1 MKFSEQWLREWVNPD
16 IDTAALQEQLT
27 MAGLE
32 VDGCE
37 AVAGTFTKVV
47 VAEVLEVT
55 KHPDADKLNVCQVN
69 VGEADA
75 LQIVCGAANVRVGL
89 KVPAALVGA
98 KLPGDFKIK
107 KSKLRGEPSH
117 GMLCSTKEL
126 GLEAQAD
133 GLMELPVDAPVG
145 SPIEDY
151 LKLDDVSIELDL
163 TPNRGDC
170 LSIAGIAREVGVL
183 NNLEVTALEIKPV
196 TASITDTFKVSVQAV
211 QACPHYV
218 GRVIKNVNPGAVTP
232 LWMQEKLRRSGHR
245 SLGPLVDVTNYV
257 LLELGQPMHAFD
269 LDKLNEQIIIREAK
283 QDEKITLLDEQE
295 IKLNE
300 GTLLITDATGPIAV
314 AGIMG
319 GASTAVGDSTNNI
332 FLESAFFTPLNVTG
346 KARSYGLHTDS
357 SHRFERGVSFE
368 LQVDAIERATELLLA
383 ITGGEA
389 GPLTELSS
397 AAYLPSRTPVKL
409 RLERLSRVLGVAFDA
424 EFVETSLTHLG
435 MDFKTTSDGWDV
447 TPPAARFDIEIEED
461 LIEEMGRLYGYDNI
475 PQTSAS
481 SRLKMSPVKEAVVG
495 MDLVRQT
502 LVDRGFYEAITYSF
516 IDPALQALVDPQ
528 SEPIALAN
536 PISADMGVMR
546 TNLWAGLL
554 DSLQYNL
561 NRQQNRLC
569 LFECGLKF
577 LRQDNEIKQKLV
589 IAGVLNG
596 DVYPEQWAVSNRK
609 VDFFDTKGH
618 VEALLGLTGKSSEFT
633 FKVDSH
639 PALHPGQSAAIY
651 FGKNEKN
658 QQHVGWVGA
667 LHPELNKQLDLSSST
682 FVFELNADIFEDSR
696 IPGFNAVSKYP
707 AIRRDLAIIVD
718 ENITAQRVMDTIH
731 ASFTDRGIDNGTNIV
746 QDLELFDVYEGEGI
760 DSGRKSLGL
769 GLTLQHL
776 SRTLTDADVDSE
788 IQNVISTLNDK
799 LGATLRD

>member
-1 MKFSEQWLREWVNPD
+1 MKFSEQWLREWVNPG
-16 IDTAALQEQLT
+16 IDNATLQEQLT

-37 AVAGTFTKVV
+37 PVAGVFSKVV
-47 VAEVLEVT
+47 VGEVLEVT
-55 KHPDADKLNVCQVN
+55 KHPDADKLNVCSVN
-69 VGEADA
+69 VGDSEA

-107 KSKLRGEPSH
+107 KSKLRGVASN

-126 GLEAQAD
+126 GLENQAD
-133 GLMELPVDAPVG
+133 GLMELASDAPVG
-145 SPIEDY
+145 TPIEDY

-183 NNLEVTALEIKPV
+183 NDVEVNDFKIEPATVTAK
-196 TASITDTFKVSVQAV
+196 DTFKASVKAE

-218 GRVIKNVNPGAVTP
+218 GRVIKNINQQAVTP

-245 SLGPLVDVTNYV
+245 SLGPVVDVTNYV
-257 LLELGQPMHAFD
+257 LLELGQPLHAFD
-269 LDKLNEQIIIREAK
+269 LDKLSEEIIVREAK
-283 QDEKITLLDEQE
+283 KKEKIELLDGQTLE
-295 IKLNE
+295 LNE
-300 GTLLITDATGPIAV
+300 GSLLITDKSGPIAL

-319 GASTAVGDSTNNI
+319 GAKTAVSDDTKNI
-332 FLESAFFTPLNVTG
+332 FLESAFFTPLNFAG
-346 KARSYGLHTDS
+346 QARSYGLHTDS
-357 SHRFERGVSFE
+357 SHRYERGVSFE
-368 LQVDAIERATELLLA
+368 LQVDAIERATALLVE
-383 ITGGEA
+383 IVGGEV
-389 GPLTELSS
+389 GPLTELTSKK
-397 AAYLPSRTPVKL
+397 YLPTRLPVKL
-409 RLERLSRVLGVAFDA
+409 RLERLSRVLGVTF
-424 EFVETSLTHLG
+424 EPVFVETCLLNLG
-435 MDFKTTSDGWDV
+435 MDFETTCDGWEV
-447 TPPAARFDIEIEED
+447 IPPAFRFDIEIEED
-461 LIEEMGRLYGYDNI
+461 LIEEIGRIYGYDNI
-475 PQTSAS
+475 PKTRPAS
-481 SRLKMSPVKEAVVG
+481 IIKMSSVTETLVG
-495 MDLVRQT
+495 MNLVRQT

-516 IDPALQALVDPQ
+516 IDPSLQAMVDPE
-528 SEPIALAN
+528 SEAIALAN

-577 LRQDNEIKQKLV
+577 LRQDNEIKQQLV
-589 IAGVLNG
+589 VAGVLSG
-596 DVYPEQWAVSNRK
+596 DVFPEQWAVSNRK

-618 VEALLGLTGKSSEFT
+618 VEALLGLTGKSEEIT

-639 PALHPGQSAAIY
+639 SALHPGQSAAIY

-658 QQHVGWVGA
+658 QRHIGWIGA
-667 LHPELNKQLDLSSST
+667 LHPGLNKKLDLPTST
-682 FVFELNADIFEDSR
+682 FVFELNADIFEAAT
-696 IPGFNAVSKYP
+696 IPSFNGVSKYP

-718 ENITAQRVMDTIH
+718 RKISAKEVMDTIH
-731 ASFTDRGIDNGTNIV
+731 ASCIDNGTDIV

-776 SRTLTDADVDSE
+776 SRTLTDTDVDSE
-788 IQNVISTLNDK
+788 IQNVISELNDK
-799 LGATLRD
+799 LGASLRE

>member
-16 IDTAALQEQLT
+16 IDTATLQEQLT

-37 AVAGTFTKVV
+37 PVAGTFTNVV

-55 KHPDADKLNVCQVN
+55 KHPDADKLNVCKVN
-69 VGEADA
+69 TGEAEP

-107 KSKLRGEPSH
+107 KSKLRGVPSH

-126 GLEAQAD
+126 GLEDQAD
-133 GLMELPVDAPVG
+133 GLMELPDDAPVG
-145 SPIEDY
+145 IAIEDY

-183 NNLEVTALEIKPV
+183 NDKQVNEIKIEPV
-196 TASITDTFKVSVQAV
+196 KVSIKDTFKVMVKAE

-218 GRVIKNVNPGAVTP
+218 GRVIKNVNPSATTP

-245 SLGPLVDVTNYV
+245 SLEPLVDVTNYV

-269 LDKLNEQIIIREAK
+269 LDKLSKEIVVREAK
-283 QDEKITLLDEQE
+283 KKEEIELLDGQQ
-295 IKLNE
+295 IKLTE
-300 GTLLITDATGPIAV
+300 GSLLITDASGPVAL

-319 GASTAVGDSTNNI
+319 GASTAVSDDTKNI
-332 FLESAFFTPLNVTG
+332 FLESAFFTPIKLAG
-346 KARSYGLHTDS
+346 QARGYGLHTDS

-368 LQVDAIERATELLLA
+368 LQVGAIERATALLLE
-383 ITGGEA
+383 IVGGEA
-389 GPLTELSS
+389 GPITEVVSKKDT
-397 AAYLPSRTPVKL
+397 PSRKSVKL
-409 RLERLSRVLGVAFDA
+409 RLERLSRVLGVSFEAV
-424 EFVETSLTHLG
+424 FVETCLSNLG
-435 MDFKTTSDGWDV
+435 MRFKTTPNGWEV

-461 LIEEMGRLYGYDNI
+461 LIEEIGRIYGYDNI
-475 PQTSAS
+475 PRTRPAS
-481 SRLKMSPVKEAVVG
+481 IIKMSPVAETQVG
-495 MDLVRQT
+495 LDLVRQT

-516 IDPALQALVDPQ
+516 IDPSLQAIVDPE
-528 SEPIALAN
+528 SDAIALAN
-536 PISADMGVMR
+536 PISADMSVMR
-546 TNLWAGLL
+546 TNLWVGLL

-589 IAGVLNG
+589 VAGVLSG

-618 VEALLGLTGKSSEFT
+618 VEALLGLTGKELEFT

-651 FGKNEKN
+651 LAEGDEN
-658 QQHVGWVGA
+658 QQPIGWIGA
-667 LHPELNKQLDLSSST
+667 LHPELNKKLDVPSST
-682 FVFELNADIFEDSR
+682 YVFELDASIFEQGS
-696 IPGFNAVSKYP
+696 IPAYAAVSKYP

-718 ENITAQRVMDTIH
+718 KNISAQKVMDTIH
-731 ASFTDRGIDNGTNIV
+731 AACTDIV
-746 QDLELFDVYEGEGI
+746 QDLELFDVYEGEGV

-776 SRTLTDADVDSE
+776 SRTLTDTDVDSE

>member
-1 MKFSEQWLREWVNPD
+1 MKFSEQWLREWVNPE
-16 IDTAALQEQLT
+16 IDNATLQEQLT

-32 VDGCE
+32 VDGCVP
-37 AVAGTFTKVV
+37 VAGEFTKVV
-47 VAEVLEVT
+47 VGEVLEVN
-55 KHPDADKLNVCQVN
+55 KHPDADKLNVCKVN
-69 VGEADA
+69 VGADEP

-107 KSKLRGEPSH
+107 KSKLRGVPSH

-126 GLEAQAD
+126 GLEDQAD
-133 GLMELPVDAPVG
+133 GLMELPSGAPVG
-145 SPIEDY
+145 RAIEDY
-151 LKLDDVSIELDL
+151 LQLNDVSIELDL

-170 LSIAGIAREVGVL
+170 LSIAGIAREVAVL
-183 NNLEVTALEIKPV
+183 NDIELDEPEIKAV
-196 TASITDTFKVSVQAV
+196 KAKIKDTFKVTVKAK
-211 QACPHYV
+211 QACPHYA
-218 GRVIKNVNPGAVTP
+218 GRVIKNINPAAVTP

-269 LDKLNEQIIIREAK
+269 LEKLDSEIIVREADK
-283 QDEKITLLDEQE
+283 GEDIELLDGQQ
-295 IKLNE
+295 IKLKQ
-300 GTLLITDATGPIAV
+300 GSLLIADKSGPVAL

-319 GASTAVGDSTNNI
+319 GATTAVSDDTCNI
-332 FLESAFFTPLNVTG
+332 FLESAFFTPLTLAG
-346 KARSYGLHTDS
+346 QARSYGLHTDS

-368 LQVDAIERATELLLA
+368 LQVQAIELATALLLD
-383 ITGGEA
+383 IVGGEA
-389 GPLTELSS
+389 GPITEIS
-397 AAYLPSRTPVKL
+397 AAQYLPERKPVKL
-409 RLERLSRVLGVAFDA
+409 RLERLSRVLGVRFEAV
-424 EFVETSLTHLG
+424 FVETCLLNLG
-435 MDFKTTSDGWDV
+435 MDFETTCDGWEV

-461 LIEEMGRLYGYDNI
+461 LIEEIGRIYGYNNI
-475 PQTSAS
+475 PQTRPASIIQMSA
-481 SRLKMSPVKEAVVG
+481 VKEQQVG
-495 MDLVRQT
+495 MDRVRQT
-502 LVDRGFYEAITYSF
+502 LVDRGFFEAITYSF
-516 IDPALQALVDPQ
+516 IDPALQQMVDPQ
-528 SEPIALAN
+528 SEAIALAN

-589 IAGVLNG
+589 VAGVLNG
-596 DVYPEQWAVSNRK
+596 NVYPEQWAVTNRK

-618 VEALLGLTGKSSEFT
+618 VEALLELTGKNLEFT

-651 FGKNEKN
+651 SGKTEQN
-658 QQHVGWVGA
+658 QRHVGWVGA
-667 LHPELNKQLDLSSST
+667 LHPELNKKLGLSSAT
-682 FVFELNADIFEDSR
+682 FVFELDADIFEDGS
-696 IPGFNAVSKYP
+696 IPAFKSVSKFP

-718 ENITAQRVMDTIH
+718 KNISAQKVMDTIN
-731 ASFTDRGIDNGTNIV
+731 ASCSDIV
-746 QDLELFDVYEGEGI
+746 HDLELFDVYEGEGI

-776 SRTLTDADVDSE
+776 SRTLTDAEVSSE
-788 IQNVISTLNDK
+788 TENIISALNNK

>member
-16 IDTAALQEQLT
+16 IDTATLQEQLT

-37 AVAGTFTKVV
+37 PVAGKFTKVV
-47 VAEVLEVT
+47 VGEVLDVT
-55 KHPDADKLNVCQVN
+55 KHPDADKLNVCKVN
-69 VGEADA
+69 VGEDQP

-89 KVPAALVGA
+89 KVPTALVGA

-107 KSKLRGEPSH
+107 KSKLRGVASH

-126 GLEAQAD
+126 GLEDQAE
-133 GLMELPVDAPVG
+133 GLMELPAEAPTG
-145 SPIEDY
+145 TPIEDY
-151 LKLDDVSIELDL
+151 LQLDDVSIELDL

-170 LSIAGIAREVGVL
+170 LSIAGIAREVAVL
-183 NNLEVTALEIKPV
+183 NDITLTEPECKPV
-196 TASITDTFKVSVQAV
+196 IATLKDTFKVTVKAEQD
-211 QACPHYV
+211 CPHYV
-218 GRVIKNVNPGAVTP
+218 GRVIKNVNPTATTP

-269 LDKLNEQIIIREAK
+269 LDKLNKEIIVRQAK
-283 QDEKITLLDEQE
+283 PKEEIELLDGQQL
-295 IKLNE
+295 KLTE
-300 GTLLITDATGPIAV
+300 GSLLITDDSGPIAV

-319 GASTAVGDSTNNI
+319 GAGTAVSDDTKHI
-332 FLESAFFTPLNVTG
+332 FLESAFFTPNKLAG
-346 KARSYGLHTDS
+346 QARSYGLHTDS

-368 LQVDAIERATELLLA
+368 LQVDAIERATALLLE
-383 ITGGEA
+383 IVGGEA
-389 GPLTELSS
+389 GPVCEFISKQH
-397 AAYLPSRTPVKL
+397 LPKREAVTL
-409 RLERLSRVLGVAFDA
+409 RLERLSRVLGVSFEAAFV
-424 EFVETSLTHLG
+424 ESCLLNLGMHVETSG
-435 MDFKTTSDGWDV
+435 DGWKV

-461 LIEEMGRLYGYDNI
+461 LIEEIGRIYGYDNI
-475 PQTSAS
+475 PQTRPAS
-481 SRLKMSPVKEAVVG
+481 IIKMSPVAEAQVG
-495 MDLVRQT
+495 MAQVRQT

-516 IDPALQALVDPQ
+516 IDPSLQAVVDPE
-528 SEPIALAN
+528 SEAIALAN
-536 PISADMGVMR
+536 PISADMSVMR

-589 IAGVLNG
+589 VAGVLSGN
-596 DVYPEQWAVSNRK
+596 VYPEQWAVSNRK

-618 VEALLGLTGKSSEFT
+618 VEALLELTGKAQAFT
-633 FKVDSH
+633 FKVDTH
-639 PALHPGQSAAIY
+639 PALHPGQSASIY
-651 FGKNEKN
+651 SDKN
-658 QQHVGWVGA
+658 QQPIGWIGA
-667 LHPELNKQLDLSSST
+667 LHPELNKKLDVPSST
-682 FVFELNADIFEDSR
+682 YVFELDASIFEQGS
-696 IPGFNAVSKYP
+696 IPAYEAVSKYP

-718 ENITAQRVMDTIH
+718 KEISAQKVMDTIH
-731 ASFTDRGIDNGTNIV
+731 AACTDIV
-746 QDLELFDVYEGEGI
+746 QDLELFDVYEGEGV

-776 SRTLTDADVDSE
+776 SRTLTDTDVDSE
-788 IQNVISTLNDK
+788 IQNVINALNDK

>member
-16 IDTAALQEQLT
+16 IDTATLQEQLT

-37 AVAGTFTKVV
+37 PVAGVFTKVV
-47 VAEVLEVT
+47 VGEVLEVT
-55 KHPDADKLNVCQVN
+55 KHPDADKLNVCMVN
-69 VGEADA
+69 VGEAEA
-75 LQIVCGAANVRVGL
+75 VQIVCGAANVRVGL

-107 KSKLRGEPSH
+107 KSKLRGVPSH

-133 GLMELPVDAPVG
+133 GLMELPTDAPIGTAV
-145 SPIEDY
+145 EDY

-170 LSIAGIAREVGVL
+170 LSIVGIAREVGVL
-183 NNLEVTALEIKPV
+183 NEFDVTELEITPV
-196 TASITDTFKVSVQAV
+196 VASIKDTFKVSVKAE

-218 GRVIKNVNPGAVTP
+218 GRVIKNVNPTAETP

-245 SLGPLVDVTNYV
+245 SLGPLVDVTNCV

-269 LDKLNEQIIIREAK
+269 LDKLNKEIIVREAK

-295 IKLNE
+295 IKLNA
-300 GTLLITDATGPIAV
+300 GTLLITDVSGPIAV

-319 GASTAVGDSTNNI
+319 GASTAVSDDTKNI
-332 FLESAFFTPLNVTG
+332 FLESAFFTPVNLAG

-368 LQVDAIERATELLLA
+368 LQVDAIERATALLLE
-383 ITGGEA
+383 IVGGEA
-389 GPLTELSS
+389 GPLTEITSES
-397 AAYLPSRTPVKL
+397 NLPNRAPVKL
-409 RLERLSRVLGVAFDA
+409 RLERLSRVLGVTF
-424 EFVETSLTHLG
+424 EPVFVETCLLNLG
-435 MDFKTTSDGWDV
+435 MNFETTCDGWEV

-461 LIEEMGRLYGYDNI
+461 LIEEMGRIYGYDNI
-475 PQTSAS
+475 PQTRPS
-481 SRLKMSPVKEAVVG
+481 SLIKMTPVKEALVG
-495 MDLVRQT
+495 MDLVKQT

-516 IDPALQALVDPQ
+516 IDPSLQAKVDPE
-528 SEPIALAN
+528 SEAIALAN

-554 DSLQYNL
+554 DTLQYNL
-561 NRQQNRLC
+561 NRQQNRIC

-589 IAGVLNG
+589 VAGVLNG
-596 DVYPEQWAVSNRK
+596 DLYPEQWAVTNRK

-618 VEALLGLTGKSSEFT
+618 VEALLGLTGKNLEFT

-651 FGKNEKN
+651 FGNNEKN

-667 LHPELNKQLDLSSST
+667 LHPELNKALDLPSST
-682 FVFELNADIFEDSR
+682 FVFELNAELFEEGL
-696 IPGFNAVSKYP
+696 IPAFKSVSKYP
-707 AIRRDLAIIVD
+707 AIRRDLAIIV
-718 ENITAQRVMDTIH
+718 EQNISAQKVMDTIH
-731 ASFTDRGIDNGTNIV
+731 ASCRASGTDIL

-776 SRTLTDADVDSE
+776 SRTLTDTDVDSE
-788 IQNVISTLNDK
+788 IQNVISELNDK

>member
-1 MKFSEQWLREWVNPD
+1 MKFSEQWLREWVNPE

-37 AVAGTFTKVV
+37 PVAGTFTKVV

-55 KHPDADKLNVCQVN
+55 KHPDADKLNVCMVN
-69 VGEADA
+69 VGEAEA
-75 LQIVCGAANVRVGL
+75 VQIVCGAANVRVGL

-107 KSKLRGEPSH
+107 KSKLRGVPSN

-145 SPIEDY
+145 TAVEDY
-151 LKLDDVSIELDL
+151 LKLEDVSIELDL

-183 NNLEVTALEIKPV
+183 NDIEVNELEISPVKP
-196 TASITDTFKVSVQAV
+196 SIKDTFKVSVSAE

-218 GRVIKNVNPGAVTP
+218 GRVIKNVNSTAATP

-269 LDKLNEQIIIREAK
+269 LDKLDTEIIVREATMGK
-283 QDEKITLLDEQE
+283 GKDEKITLLDEQE

-300 GTLLITDATGPIAV
+300 GTLLITDTSGPIAV

-319 GASTAVGDSTNNI
+319 GAATAVSDDTRNI
-332 FLESAFFTPLNVTG
+332 FLESAFFTPVNLAG

-368 LQVDAIERATELLLA
+368 LQVDAIERATALLLE
-383 ITGGEA
+383 IVGGEA
-389 GPLTELSS
+389 GPVTEITSKS
-397 AAYLPSRTPVKL
+397 TLPNRVPVKL
-409 RLERLSRVLGVAFDA
+409 RLERLSRVLGVNF
-424 EFVETSLTHLG
+424 EPLFVETSLLNLG
-435 MDFKTTSDGWDV
+435 MNFETTCDGWEV

-461 LIEEMGRLYGYDNI
+461 LIEEMARIYGYDNI
-475 PQTSAS
+475 PRTRSAS
-481 SRLKMSPVKEAVVG
+481 IIKMSADEEAVVG
-495 MDLVRQT
+495 LNLVKQT
-502 LVDRGFYEAITYSF
+502 LVDRGFFEAITYSF
-516 IDPALQALVDPQ
+516 IDPQLQKLVDPE
-528 SEPIALAN
+528 SEAIALAN

-546 TNLWAGLL
+546 TNLWGGLL
-554 DSLQYNL
+554 DTLQYNL

-589 IAGVLNG
+589 VAGVLNG
-596 DVYPEQWAVSNRK
+596 DVYPEQWAVTNRK

-618 VEALLGLTGKSSEFT
+618 VEALLGLTGSKLEFT

-639 PALHPGQSAAIY
+639 PALHPGQSAVIY
-651 FGKNEKN
+651 YGKNDKN

-667 LHPELNKQLDLSSST
+667 LHPELNKKLDLPSST
-682 FVFELNADIFEDSR
+682 FVFELNADIFEAGS
-696 IPGFNAVSKYP
+696 IPAFKSVSKYP
-707 AIRRDLAIIVD
+707 AIRRDLAIIV
-718 ENITAQRVMDTIH
+718 EQNISAQTVMDTIH
-731 ASFTDRGIDNGTNIV
+731 ASCIDSGTNIM

-776 SRTLTDADVDSE
+776 SRTLTDTDVDSE
-788 IQNVISTLNDK
+788 IQNVISELNDK

>member
-37 AVAGTFTKVV
+37 PVAGTFTKVV
-47 VAEVLEVT
+47 VGEVLEVT
-55 KHPDADKLNVCQVN
+55 KHPDADKLNVCMVN
-69 VGEADA
+69 VGEAEA
-75 LQIVCGAANVRVGL
+75 VQIVCGASNVRVGL

-107 KSKLRGEPSH
+107 KSKLRGVPSH

-145 SPIEDY
+145 TAVEDY
-151 LKLDDVSIELDL
+151 LKLNDVSIELDL

-183 NNLEVTALEIKPV
+183 NESDVTELEITPV
-196 TASITDTFKVSVQAV
+196 VASIKDTFKVSVTAA

-218 GRVIKNVNPGAVTP
+218 GRVIKNVKPTAETP

-269 LDKLNEQIIIREAK
+269 LDKLNKEIIVREAK

-295 IKLNE
+295 IKLNA
-300 GTLLITDATGPIAV
+300 GTLLITDASGPIAV

-319 GASTAVGDSTNNI
+319 GASTSVSDNTKNI
-332 FLESAFFTPLNVTG
+332 FLESAFFTPVNLAG

-368 LQVDAIERATELLLA
+368 LQTDAIERATALLLE
-383 ITGGEA
+383 IVGGEA
-389 GPLTELSS
+389 GPVTEITSGS
-397 AAYLPSRTPVKL
+397 NLPNRAPVKL
-409 RLERLSRVLGVAFDA
+409 RLERLSRVLGVTF
-424 EFVETSLTHLG
+424 EPVFVETCLLNLG
-435 MDFKTTSDGWDV
+435 MNFETTCDGWEV

-461 LIEEMGRLYGYDNI
+461 LIEEMGRIYGYDNI
-475 PQTSAS
+475 PQTRPS
-481 SRLKMSPVKEAVVG
+481 SLIKMTPVKEALVG
-495 MDLVRQT
+495 MGLVKQT

-516 IDPALQALVDPQ
+516 IDPSLQAKVDPE
-528 SEPIALAN
+528 SEAIALAN

-554 DSLQYNL
+554 DTLQYNL
-561 NRQQNRLC
+561 NRQQNRIC

-589 IAGVLNG
+589 VAGVLNG
-596 DVYPEQWAVSNRK
+596 DLYPEQWAVTNRK

-618 VEALLGLTGKSSEFT
+618 VEALLGLTGKNLEFT

-667 LHPELNKQLDLSSST
+667 LHPELNKALDLPSST
-682 FVFELNADIFEDSR
+682 FVFELNAELFEEGL
-696 IPGFNAVSKYP
+696 IPAFKSVSKYP
-707 AIRRDLAIIVD
+707 AIRRDLAIIV
-718 ENITAQRVMDTIH
+718 EQNISAQKVMDTIH
-731 ASFTDRGIDNGTNIV
+731 ASCRASGTDIL

-776 SRTLTDADVDSE
+776 SRTLTDTDVDSE
-788 IQNVISTLNDK
+788 IQNVISELNDK

>member
-1 MKFSEQWLREWVNPD
+1 MKFSEQWLREWVNPA

-37 AVAGTFTKVV
+37 PVAGTFTKVV
-47 VAEVLEVT
+47 VAEVLAVA
-55 KHPDADKLNVCQVN
+55 KHPDADKLNVCRVN
-69 VGEADA
+69 VGDA
-75 LQIVCGAANVRVGL
+75 EPLQIVCGAANVRVGL

-107 KSKLRGEPSH
+107 KSKLRGVPSH

-133 GLMELPVDAPVG
+133 GLMELPADAPVG
-145 SPIEDY
+145 MPVEDY

-183 NNLEVTALEIKPV
+183 NGDDVTEPDIKPV
-196 TASITDTFKVSVQAV
+196 KASINDTFKVSVNAE

-218 GRVIKNVNPGAVTP
+218 GRVIKNINPQATTP
-232 LWMQEKLRRSGHR
+232 LWMQEKLRRCGHR

-269 LDKLNEQIIIREAK
+269 LDKLKTEIIVREAK
-283 QDEKITLLDEQE
+283 QGEKITLLDEQT
-295 IKLNE
+295 LTLDE
-300 GTLLITDATGPIAV
+300 GTLLITDASGPIAV

-319 GASTAVGDSTNNI
+319 GASTAVSDSTTNI
-332 FLESAFFTPLNVTG
+332 FLESAFFTPLNLAG
-346 KARSYGLHTDS
+346 QARNYGLHTDS
-357 SHRFERGVSFE
+357 SHRFERGVSFD
-368 LQVDAIERATELLLA
+368 LQVKAIERASALLLDIA
-383 ITGGEA
+383 GGEA
-389 GPLTELSS
+389 GPLTTLMSKS
-397 AAYLPSRTPVKL
+397 YLPARKPVKL
-409 RLERLSRVLGVAFDA
+409 RQERLSRVLGVSFDSQ
-424 EFVETSLTHLG
+424 FVETNLVNLG
-435 MDFKTTSDGWDV
+435 MDIKKTRDGWDV

-461 LIEEMGRLYGYDNI
+461 LIEEMGRIYGYDNI
-475 PQTSAS
+475 PQTRPAS
-481 SRLKMSPVKEAVVG
+481 IINMSPVKESLVG

-516 IDPALQALVDPQ
+516 IDPTLHALVDPD
-528 SEPIALAN
+528 SEAIALAN
-536 PISADMGVMR
+536 PISADMSVMR

-569 LFECGLKF
+569 LFECGLRF
-577 LRQDNEIKQKLV
+577 LRQDNEIQQKLV
-589 IAGVLNG
+589 VAGVLNG
-596 DVYPEQWAVSNRK
+596 NVYPEQWAINNRK
-609 VDFFDTKGH
+609 VDFFDVKGH
-618 VEALLGLTGKSSEFT
+618 VEALLGLTGNKLEFT

-658 QQHVGWVGA
+658 QQHIGWVGA
-667 LHPELNKQLDLSSST
+667 LHPELGKKLDLSSAT
-682 FVFELNADIFEDSR
+682 YLFELDASIFEAGK
-696 IPGFNAVSKYP
+696 IPAYSSVSKYP

-718 ENITAQRVMDTIH
+718 VNISAQKVMDTIH
-731 ASFTDRGIDNGTNIV
+731 ASCLENGTNIV

-776 SRTLTDADVDSE
+776 SRTLTDTDVDSE
-788 IQNVISTLNDK
+788 IQNVISTLNSK
-799 LGATLRD
+799 LGATLRE

>member
-37 AVAGTFTKVV
+37 PVAGTFTKVV
-47 VAEVLEVT
+47 VAEVFDVS
-55 KHPDADKLNVCQVN
+55 KHPDADKLNVCKVN
-69 VGEADA
+69 VGDSEL

-107 KSKLRGEPSH
+107 KSKLRGVPSH

-126 GLEAQAD
+126 GLEDQAD
-133 GLMELPVDAPVG
+133 GLMELPTDAPVG
-145 SPIEDY
+145 TPIENY

-170 LSIAGIAREVGVL
+170 LSMAGIAREVGVL
-183 NNLEVTALEIKPV
+183 NDMAVNTLEITPV
-196 TASITDTFKVSVQAV
+196 KASIKDSFKVSVKAE

-218 GRVIKNVNPGAVTP
+218 GRVIKNVNPTAITP

-269 LDKLNEQIIIREAK
+269 LDKLSNELVVREAK
-283 QDEKITLLDEQE
+283 PKEEIELLDGQQL
-295 IKLNE
+295 KLVE
-300 GTLLITDATGPIAV
+300 GSLLIADASGPIAL

-319 GASTAVGDSTNNI
+319 GASTAVSDDTQHI
-332 FLESAFFTPLNVTG
+332 FLESAFFAPLKLAG
-346 KARSYGLHTDS
+346 QARGYGLHTDS

-368 LQVDAIERATELLLA
+368 LQVDAIERATALLLD

-389 GPLTELSS
+389 GPLIEVTSKKHLPTR
-397 AAYLPSRTPVKL
+397 AAVKL
-409 RLERLSRVLGVAFDA
+409 RLERLSRVLGVTFEAS
-424 EFVETSLTHLG
+424 FVETCLLNLG
-435 MDFKTTSDGWDV
+435 MKFKASPGGWEV

-461 LIEEMGRLYGYDNI
+461 LIEEIGRIYGYDNI
-475 PQTSAS
+475 PRTRPAS
-481 SRLKMSPVKEAVVG
+481 IIKMSPVTEAQVG
-495 MDLVRQT
+495 LDLVRQT

-516 IDPALQALVDPQ
+516 IDPSLQAIVDPE
-528 SEPIALAN
+528 SEAIALAN
-536 PISADMGVMR
+536 PISADMSVMR

-589 IAGVLNG
+589 VAGVLSG

-618 VEALLGLTGKSSEFT
+618 VEALLELTGKALEFT

-639 PALHPGQSAAIY
+639 PALHPGQSASIY
-651 FGKNEKN
+651 LAESDKN
-658 QQHVGWVGA
+658 QQPVGWIGA
-667 LHPELNKQLDLSSST
+667 LHPELNKKLDVPSAT
-682 FVFELNADIFEDSR
+682 YVFELDAGIFEQGS
-696 IPGFNAVSKYP
+696 IPAYAAVSKYP

-718 ENITAQRVMDTIH
+718 KEISAQKVMDSIH
-731 ASFTDRGIDNGTNIV
+731 AACTDIV
-746 QDLELFDVYEGEGI
+746 QDLELFDVYEGEGV

-776 SRTLTDADVDSE
+776 SRTLTDTDVDSE
-788 IQNVISTLNDK
+788 IQNIISELNNK

>member
-37 AVAGTFTKVV
+37 PVAGTFTKVV
-47 VAEVLEVT
+47 VAEVFDVS
-55 KHPDADKLNVCQVN
+55 KHPDADKLNVCKVN
-69 VGEADA
+69 VGDSEL

-107 KSKLRGEPSH
+107 KSKLRGVPSH

-126 GLEAQAD
+126 GLEDQAD
-133 GLMELPVDAPVG
+133 GLMELPTDAPVG
-145 SPIEDY
+145 TPIENY

-170 LSIAGIAREVGVL
+170 LSMAGIAREVGVL
-183 NNLEVTALEIKPV
+183 NDMAVNTLEITPV
-196 TASITDTFKVSVQAV
+196 KASIKDSFKVSVKAE

-218 GRVIKNVNPGAVTP
+218 GRVIKNVNPTAITP

-269 LDKLNEQIIIREAK
+269 LDKLSNELVVREAK
-283 QDEKITLLDEQE
+283 PKEEIELLDGQQL
-295 IKLNE
+295 KLVE
-300 GTLLITDATGPIAV
+300 GSLLIADASGPIAL

-319 GASTAVGDSTNNI
+319 GASTAVSDDTQHI
-332 FLESAFFTPLNVTG
+332 FLESAFFAPLKLAG
-346 KARSYGLHTDS
+346 QARGYGLHTDS

-368 LQVDAIERATELLLA
+368 LQVDAIERATALLLD

-389 GPLTELSS
+389 GPLIEVTSKKHLPTR
-397 AAYLPSRTPVKL
+397 AAVKL
-409 RLERLSRVLGVAFDA
+409 RLERLSRVLGVTFEAG
-424 EFVETSLTHLG
+424 FVETCLLNLG
-435 MDFKTTSDGWDV
+435 MKFKASPGGWEV

-461 LIEEMGRLYGYDNI
+461 LIEEIGRIYGYDNI
-475 PQTSAS
+475 PRTRPAS
-481 SRLKMSPVKEAVVG
+481 IIKMSPVTEAQVG
-495 MDLVRQT
+495 LDLVRQT

-516 IDPALQALVDPQ
+516 IDPSLQAIVDPE
-528 SEPIALAN
+528 SEAIALAN
-536 PISADMGVMR
+536 PISADMSVMR

-589 IAGVLNG
+589 VAGVLSG

-618 VEALLGLTGKSSEFT
+618 VEALLELTGKALEFT

-639 PALHPGQSAAIY
+639 PALHPGQSASIY
-651 FGKNEKN
+651 LAESDKN
-658 QQHVGWVGA
+658 QQPVGWIGA
-667 LHPELNKQLDLSSST
+667 LHPELNKKLDVPSAT
-682 FVFELNADIFEDSR
+682 YVFELDAGIFEQGS
-696 IPGFNAVSKYP
+696 IPAYAAVSKYP

-718 ENITAQRVMDTIH
+718 KEISAQKVMDSIH
-731 ASFTDRGIDNGTNIV
+731 AACTDIV
-746 QDLELFDVYEGEGI
+746 QDLELFDVYEGEGV

-776 SRTLTDADVDSE
+776 SRTLTDTDVDSE
-788 IQNVISTLNDK
+788 IQNIISELNNK